1 MSGAKEG
8 GVSMRTRC
16 RVSCSRPYANLFFQ
30 VKRKQGKVPE
40 AKGFEAHTAGLHTFT
55 QIQTRQAADTLPT
68 RRSFLSHLTSLILM
82 PVGE

>member
-40 AKGFEAHTAGLHTFT
+40 AKVLKHTLQDYTRSPRSKPDR
-55 QIQTRQAADTLPT
+55 QQTLFQLGV
-68 RRSFLSHLTSLILM
+68 LS
-82 PVGE
+82 